1 MEKSTKQLIIRIVF
15 WGVILAAPVVFF
27 SMGRVMNMLLIYG
40 NIGGVLKDPASGD
53 TFTDVSVAGRLQINF
68 DDGTFSLRRGK
79 IIIGEKEFSF
89 AAYLNKEE
97 DILRLSIL
105 FEGTRASVED
115 SLKKLPPSIIQWL
128 KGELPDSRY
137 QVTVIYSGEYGADQT

>member
-40 NIGGVLKDPASGD
+40 NIGGVLKDSASGD